1 MPALIDTTVRLLSQ
15 EPLAGRI
22 PTASI
27 LELVEVLDGAGF
39 AALEVSGG
47 GVFDS
52 AVRRGVESPW
62 ERIRAIDA
70 RTSTALGMALR
81 GRFLVGSQP
90 VGGDFVRR
98 FVMTAAENGISVFRL
113 HDPLN
118 DVSNLREAGEAI
130 TSADREFDAGLI
142 YSPGPTGETETLV
155 EQAKKLPDL
164 GAARILL
171 HDPSGSLEPHRSGEL
186 VAALNE
192 ASGLPVGIYC
202 QGSGGSALAAALE
215 AARAGA
221 DRIACTTY
229 PVALVLHRVAAESL
243 AQALSGLGLD
253 AGIDVSVLWRAAGLV
268 DEQIGDEPVTPLAPR
283 IAVRAAAH
291 NLPAGLVAA
300 LDAHLRAQATGD
312 RLDEV
317 LGELERIRAEAGW
330 PPLAAPIGQILGSQA
345 LIHVLSASR
354 YQVVVDE
361 LRALYQGSFGTPP
374 APFDPT
380 ARRAIELLS
389 ADGAEPAPV
398 ADLDEIRDEARGL
411 AASDEELLLLAL
423 FGEEAEGLLHTV
435 RGRARG
441 DEGLVAGGVDQG
453 RAERIREIVRIVQ
466 ESGVAEIAI
475 EEAGMRVSV
484 RRREEPE
491 AVSAPAPTPAPSE
504 PSEADLAALQAPVE
518 PTSDGYVRVEA
529 PMVGTFYRAP
539 SPGAPPFVEEGSSV
553 ASGQTLC
560 ILEAMKL
567 MNEIKSELDGIVR
580 KIHVANGD
588 PVEFGQLLF
597 EIEPALGRPLDA
609 V

>member
-15 EPLAGRI
+15 EPLAGRV
-22 PTASI
+22 PTASL
-27 LELVEVLDGAGF
+27 LELAELLDGAGF
-39 AALEVSGG
+39 ASLEVSGG

-62 ERIRAIDA
+62 ERIRAIDG
-70 RTSTALGMALR
+70 RTKTPLGMALR
-81 GRFLVGSQP
+81 GRFLVGSRP

-130 TSADREFDAGLI
+130 TSADGEFDAGLI
-142 YSPGPTGETETLV
+142 YSPGPTGETDTLV
-155 EQAKKLPDL
+155 EQAKKLPEL

-171 HDPSGSLEPHRSGEL
+171 HDPSGSFEPHRSHEL
-186 VAALNE
+186 VSALAA

-229 PVALVLHRVAAESL
+229 PVALVLHRVAGEGLAE
-243 AQALSGLGLD
+243 ALGGLGLD
-253 AGIDVSVLWRAAGLV
+253 PGVDVSVLWKAARLV
-268 DEQIGDEPVTPLAPR
+268 DEHIGDEPVTPLAPR
-283 IAVRAAAH
+283 VAVRAAAH

-300 LDAHLRAQATGD
+300 LDAHLRVQSAGD

-317 LGELERIRAEAGW
+317 LGELESIRAESGW

-345 LIHVLSASR
+345 LIHVLSARR
-354 YQVVVDE
+354 YQLVVDE
-361 LRALYQGSFGTPP
+361 LRALYRGDFGTPP
-374 APFDPT
+374 AAFDPT

-389 ADGAEPAPV
+389 DDDAEQEA
-398 ADLDEIRDEARGL
+398 ATDLDEIRGEAHGL

-423 FGEEAEGLLHTV
+423 FGEEAEPLLHVV

-441 DEGLVAGGVDQG
+441 DEGLVGGAVDQG
-453 RAERIREIVRIVQ
+453 RAERIRELVRIVQ

-491 AVSAPAPTPAPSE
+491 AATAPSPAPSAPTPS
-504 PSEADLAALQAPVE
+504 DLATLQPAGE
-518 PTSDGYVRVEA
+518 PAADGFVRVEA
-529 PMVGTFYRAP
+529 PMVGTFYRAA
-539 SPGAPPFVEEGSSV
+539 SPGAPPFVEEGAPV
-553 ASGQTLC
+553 AMGQTLC

-567 MNEIKSELDGIVR
+567 MNEIKAELDGIVR
-580 KIHVANGD
+580 RIHVANGD
-588 PVEFGQLLF
+588 AVEFGQLLF
-597 EIEPALGRPLDA
+597 EIEPVLGRPLDA

>member
-1 MPALIDTTVRLLSQ
+1 VPALVDTTVRLLSQ
-15 EPLAGRI
+15 EPLVGRV

-27 LELVEVLDGAGF
+27 LDLAELLDGAGF

-62 ERIRAIDA
+62 ERIRAIRA
-70 RTSTALGMALR
+70 RTKTPLGMALR

-98 FVMTAAENGISVFRL
+98 FVMTAAENGVDVFRL

-118 DVSNLREAGEAI
+118 DVSNLSEAGEAI
-130 TSADREFDAGLI
+130 TSAGREFDAGLI
-142 YSPGPTGETETLV
+142 YSPGPTGETDVLV
-155 EQAKKLPDL
+155 ERAKKLPDL

-186 VAALNE
+186 VAALAE
-192 ASGLPVGIYC
+192 ASSLPVGVYA

-229 PVALVLHRVAAESL
+229 PVALVLHRVAAEGL
-243 AQALSGLGLD
+243 ADALRGLGLD
-253 AGIDVSVLWRAAGLV
+253 PGIDVDQLWTAAELV
-268 DEQIGDEPVTPLAPR
+268 DEHIGDEPITPLAPR

-291 NLPAGLVAA
+291 DLPAGLVAA
-300 LDAHLRAQATGD
+300 LDSHLRALSAGD

-317 LGELERIRAEAGW
+317 LDELGRIRAEAGW
-330 PPLAAPIGQILGSQA
+330 PPLAAPIGQVLGSQA
-345 LIHVLSASR
+345 LIHVLSAAR

-361 LRALYQGSFGTPP
+361 LRALYRGDFGTPP
-374 APFDPT
+374 ADLDAS
-380 ARRAIELLS
+380 ARRAIELVS
-389 ADGAEPAPV
+389 DGAPEPEPV
-398 ADLDEIRDEARGL
+398 ADLDAVRDEARGL

-423 FGEEAEGLLHTV
+423 FGDEAEGLLHAV

-441 DEGLVAGGVDQG
+441 DEGLVGGAVDQS
-453 RAERIREIVRIVQ
+453 RAETIRELVRIVQ
-466 ESGVAEIAI
+466 ESGVGEIAV
-475 EEAGMRVSV
+475 EESGMRVTV
-484 RRREEPE
+484 KRREEAE
-491 AVSAPAPTPAPSE
+491 ASPGAGTPAAVIPTPD
-504 PSEADLAALQAPVE
+504 DLAAPALAPPAPE
-518 PTSDGYVRVEA
+518 ADGVIRVEA
-529 PMVGTFYRAP
+529 PMVGTFYRAA
-539 SPGAPPFVEEGSSV
+539 SPGAPPFVEEGGSV
-553 ASGQTLC
+553 AKGQTLC

-567 MNEIKSELDGIVR
+567 MNEIKSELDGTIR
-580 KIHVANGD
+580 RIHVGNGEA
-588 PVEFGQLLF
+588 VEFGQVLF

>member
-1 MPALIDTTVRLLSQ
+1 VPALVDTTVRLLSQ
-15 EPLAGRI
+15 EPLAGRV
-22 PTASI
+22 PTATI
-27 LELVEVLDGAGF
+27 LELAEVLDGAGF
-39 AALEVSGG
+39 AALEISGG

-62 ERIRAIDA
+62 ERIRAIRS
-70 RTSTALGMALR
+70 RTETPLGMALR
-81 GRFLVGSQP
+81 GRFLVGSRP

-98 FVMTAAENGISVFRL
+98 FVMTAAENGIDVFRL

-118 DVSNLREAGEAI
+118 DVLNLREAGEAI
-130 TSADREFDAGLI
+130 TSADCEFDAGLI
-142 YSPGPTGETETLV
+142 YSPGPTGETDTLV

-171 HDPSGSLEPHRSGEL
+171 HDPSGSLEPHRSHEL
-186 VAALNE
+186 VTALAD

-221 DRIACTTY
+221 DRIACATY
-229 PVALVLHRVAAESL
+229 PVALILHRVSGEGL
-243 AQALSGLGLD
+243 ADALSGLVLD
-253 AGIDVSVLWRAAGLV
+253 PGIDVSVLWQAARIV
-268 DEQIGDEPVTPLAPR
+268 DEHLGDEPVTPVAPR
-283 IAVRAAAH
+283 VAVRAAAH

-300 LDAHLRAQATGD
+300 LDAHLRTQGAGD

-317 LGELERIRAEAGW
+317 LGELERIREESGW

-354 YQVVVDE
+354 YQFVVDE
-361 LRALYQGSFGTPP
+361 LRALYRGDFGTTP
-374 APFDPT
+374 AGFDPT
-380 ARRAIELLS
+380 AERAIELVT
-389 ADGAEPAPV
+389 DGTGEQQPA
-398 ADLDEIRDEARGL
+398 ADLDQVRDDAHGL

-423 FGEEAEGLLHTV
+423 FGDEAEALLHAV

-441 DEGLVAGGVDQG
+441 EEGLVGGAVDQT
-453 RAERIREIVRIVQ
+453 RAERIRELVRIVQ
-466 ESGVAEIAI
+466 ESGVAEIAV
-475 EEAGMRVSV
+475 EEGGMRVSV
-484 RRREEPE
+484 RRREESE
-491 AVSAPAPTPAPSE
+491 TAAPASATSMPTPSE
-504 PSEADLAALQAPVE
+504 LELATTVAEPV
-518 PTSDGYVRVEA
+518 SDGLVRVEA

-539 SPGAPPFVEEGSSV
+539 SPGAPPFVAEDDAV

-567 MNEIKSELDGIVR
+567 MNEIKAEVDGIVR
-580 KIHVANGD
+580 RIHVGNGE

-597 EIEPALGRPLDA
+597 EIEPVLGRPLDA